1 MPQHASMKVLSLL
14 LRNVEETARV
24 RGQREASMKVLSL
37 LLRNQHHPPDHRPV
51 EDHASMKVLSLLLR
65 NRVIVPDSVQT
76 LEPQ

>member
-65 NRVIVPDSVQT
+65 NPPCVGSFARIHT
-76 LEPQ
+76 PQ